1 MNHWSL
7 PDLCFLWIHFY
18 FMNYKKIYDQ
28 ICERAKIESDIRIQ
42 NRKLWKSSKGS
53 NGIYYES
60 HHIIPL
66 CLGGDGKAFQ
76 WKHSNIVLLT
86 AREHFICHWLLHR
99 LNPDSISLLYAFD
112 KMCVFSP
119 TQSNNRYIPSS
130 RVISEIMESR
140 RILGRGDQFKK
151 LMSKKFKGKKRSK
164 LQCPYCYKIGGD
176 GNMQRWHFN
185 NCIKKPGNENII
197 RTIKINKKPEKV
209 KCPHCQV
216 AGASNLMNFWHFDN
230 CPKKLLNESVRKEV
244 ECPHCSV
251 KGGERIMKRWHFDNC
266 KSLKI

>member
-28 ICERAKIESDIRIQ
+28 ICERAKTESDHRIL

-53 NGIYYES
+53 NGVYYES
-60 HHIIPL
+60 HHIVPL
-66 CLGGDGKAFQ
+66 CLGGTGKAHQ
-76 WKHSNIVLLT
+76 WKHLNIVLLT
-86 AREHFICHWLLHR
+86 AREHFICHWLLYR

-140 RILGRGDQFKK
+140 RRLGRGDQFKK
-151 LMSKKFKGKKRSK
+151 LMSKKFKGKERSK
-164 LQCPYCYKIGGD
+164 LQCPYCDKIGGD
-176 GNMQRWHFN
+176 GNMQRWHFD
-185 NCIKKPGNENII
+185 NCLNKPGNENIV
-197 RTIKINKKPEKV
+197 RKPAYSGPKRQFNGTHSERALLAYKKLSDKKKKRVLDCLTNKEYESATECIKSLGINKI
-209 KCPHCQV
+209 
-216 AGASNLMNFWHFDN
+216 
-230 CPKKLLNESVRKEV
+230 
-244 ECPHCSV
+244 ECSIY
-251 KGGERIMKRWHFDNC
+251 EN
-266 KSLKI
+266 